1 MRHGMNRHGCDKR
14 HAMHRAMR
22 EFGQEFGREAM
33 RHGGRGFGHGG
44 GFGRGSGGRFRDD
57 DEGRGRRRR
66 MFDSGELRLV
76 LLKLIA
82 DEPRH
87 GYDLIRQIEELT
99 GGVYAPSP
107 GVIYPT
113 LTLLGDMGLIEA
125 TDSEGAKKLFAIT
138 DAGQAELDT
147 SKDSVERLIA
157 RLAEVG
163 EERQRTDSA
172 SVRRAMGNLKAVLM
186 NRLGDR
192 DLEDATLHDIVALID
207 DAAQKIERL

>member
-1 MRHGMNRHGCDKR
+1 MRHEMNRHGCGER
-14 HAMHRAMR
+14 HAMHRMM
-22 EFGQEFGREAM
+22 REAM
-33 RHGGRGFGHGG
+33 RHGMRGGGRGFGHG
-44 GFGRGSGGRFRDD
+44 FGGRHGHDD
-57 DEGRGRRRR
+57 DGRGRRRR

-99 GGVYAPSP
+99 GGAYAPSP

-125 TDSEGAKKLFAIT
+125 ADSDGAKKLFAIT
-138 DAGQAELDT
+138 DAGRAELDT
-147 SKDSVERLIA
+147 HAESIERLIA
-157 RLAEVG
+157 RLTEIG
-163 EERQRTDSA
+163 EERQRTDSS
-172 SVRRAMGNLKAVLM
+172 SVRRAMGNLRAVLM

-192 DLEDATLHDIVALID
+192 DLGEATLHDIVALID
-207 DAAQKIERL
+207 EAAQKIERL

>member
-1 MRHGMNRHGCDKR
+1 
-14 HAMHRAMR
+14 MHR
-22 EFGQEFGREAM
+22 
-33 RHGGRGFGHGG
+33 GGRGFGGG
-44 GFGRGSGGRFRDD
+44 GFGGRHGYNDDGGA
-57 DEGRGRRRR
+57 RRRR

-99 GGVYAPSP
+99 GGAYAPSP

-113 LTLLGDMGLIEA
+113 LTLLDDMGLIEA
-125 TDSEGAKKLFAIT
+125 QQSEGAKKLFAIT
-138 DAGQAELDT
+138 DAGRAEIETNAALA
-147 SKDSVERLIA
+147 ERLIA
-157 RLAEVG
+157 RLTEIG

-192 DLEDATLHDIVALID
+192 DLEEATLHEIVALID
-207 DAAQKIERL
+207 EAAQKIERLS